1 MGIPEGDGTGHE
13 DCLAAAEAQI
23 NFRQFA
29 GPPNSAK
36 KRNSVTEHGGSS
48 GRRVARARAGPV

>member
-1 MGIPEGDGTGHE
+1 MGIPEGDGTGDE

-29 GPPNSAK
+29 GLA
-36 KRNSVTEHGGSS
+36 
-48 GRRVARARAGPV
+48 

>member
-1 MGIPEGDGTGHE
+1 MGIPEGDGTGRE

-29 GPPNSAK
+29 Q
-36 KRNSVTEHGGSS
+36 
-48 GRRVARARAGPV
+48 ARELC